1 MEAPPRYRRQA
12 QRGPFYTLIGMLPCT
27 GGPFKY
33 GYCSSNHD
41 LLCMK
46 VDMRNLLHGAF
57 LVNSM
62 ILAICFLVFDLE
74 WRREVFNAKSNCAW
88 QTEILELF
96 INAVAVYFVILTLI
110 SATTLVLCI
119 AHKPNIYKNA
129 FYLLTL
135 YSSATFI
142 LSIILSASYFL
153 GSRVV
158 AEHCVSTSEIEML
171 ELRMCLVS
179 VVGIITNGIYM
190 IVGIIQGAHEIN
202 GNVTGRMQVSVA
214 YDNQIF
220 RLSTSEFINM
230 PPPPPYSSS
239 DTNARGSPIIARSE
253 DSIVPDDITTNEGV
267 QRSPGTNNIST
278 IGS

>member
-96 INAVAVYFVILTLI
+96 ISELYFSSYPPSVYLDAVAVYFVILTLI

-135 YSSATFI
+135 
-142 LSIILSASYFL
+142 LVASFFQ
-153 GSRVV
+153 
-158 AEHCVSTSEIEML
+158 
-171 ELRMCLVS
+171 
-179 VVGIITNGIYM
+179 N
-190 IVGIIQGAHEIN
+190 
-202 GNVTGRMQVSVA
+202 
-214 YDNQIF
+214 
-220 RLSTSEFINM
+220 
-230 PPPPPYSSS
+230 
-239 DTNARGSPIIARSE
+239 
-253 DSIVPDDITTNEGV
+253 
-267 QRSPGTNNIST
+267 
-278 IGS
+278 

>member
-12 QRGPFYTLIGMLPCT
+12 QQGPFFTLIGMLPCI

-33 GYCSSNHD
+33 GHCRSSQD

-46 VDMRNLLHGAF
+46 VDMRNLLHAAF

-74 WRREVFNAKSNCAW
+74 WRREVFNSKSNCAW
-88 QTEILELF
+88 QTELLELF
-96 INAVAVYFVILTLI
+96 INAVAVYFLILTLI
-110 SATTLVLCI
+110 SSATLVLCI

-158 AEHCVSTSEIEML
+158 AEHCVSTSEIKML

-190 IVGIIQGAHEIN
+190 IVGIVQGAHEID
-202 GNVTGRMQVSVA
+202 GNITGRVQVSVA
-214 YDNQIF
+214 YDNQVI
-220 RLSTSEFINM
+220 IN
-230 PPPPPYSSS
+230 YFCS
-239 DTNARGSPIIARSE
+239 
-253 DSIVPDDITTNEGV
+253 
-267 QRSPGTNNIST
+267 
-278 IGS
+278 